1 MTPEQTLVQP
11 VADAAGSATATQQ
24 AHKLSIICSKGSMDM
39 AYPPFIM
46 GNAAALMGYEVHL
59 FFTFWGMD
67 IIHKKRVGKL
77 KATPVGNPSSHMANL
92 LGVLPGMSAMMTAMM
107 NKKMAKMKV
116 PPIPEMIANAK
127 DLGVQLHAC
136 STSMEMMGMGK
147 DDLIPE
153 VDDIVGAASFLEMSH
168 GGQTLFI

>member
-1 MTPEQTLVQP
+1 MPQA
-11 VADAAGSATATQQ
+11 VASATQ
-24 AHKLSIICSKGSMDM
+24 APAAEEAVQKFSIICSKGSLDM

-77 KATPVGNPSSHMANL
+77 HATPVGNPGAHMPAL
-92 LGVLPGMSAMMTAMM
+92 LGVLPGMQPMMTAMLH
-107 NKKMAKMKV
+107 KKIAKMKI
-116 PPIPEMIANAK
+116 PPLPEMIANAK
-127 DLGVQLHAC
+127 ELGVHLHAC
-136 STSMEMMGMGK
+136 STSMEMMGMSN

-153 VDDIVGAASFLEMSH
+153 VEDVVGAATFLSLSE
-168 GGQTLFI
+168 GGQTLFV